1 MSWLTELAAAM
12 MQCAAM
18 ALVAYLYDW
27 GDRFFVGWRLDISW
41 IFTTV
46 SWSVVFILSMGLALS
61 GLLLPPENGYL
72 LLK

>member
-1 MSWLTELAAAM
+1 MSWLMELAAAM

-27 GDRFFVGWRLDISW
+27 DDRFFVGWRLDISW